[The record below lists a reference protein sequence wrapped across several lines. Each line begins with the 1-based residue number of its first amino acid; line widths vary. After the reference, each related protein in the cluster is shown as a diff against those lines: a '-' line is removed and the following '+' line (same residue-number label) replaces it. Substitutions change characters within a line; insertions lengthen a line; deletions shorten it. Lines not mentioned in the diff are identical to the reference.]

1 MGAYV
6 LRRIMLGVVTVWLVT
21 LLVFTGLRVVV
32 PLFYGDVVDVI
43 AGEYGRSDPVL
54 MDSLRDQYGLSQNV
68 AVQYVEWVGGLLKGD
83 LGASLFNG
91 RSILQEMKARLPV
104 SVELGLIGLI
114 SAIFL
119 AVPMGIVS
127 ALMQD
132 RWPDYVLRTYAV
144 GSSSVPSF
152 WIAIMIITFG
162 SIWFRWAPPI
172 KFAYLTTDPIQH
184 IKIMLLPGLLIGLT
198 PSGGLLR
205 IMRSQMLEVLRQ
217 DYVRTAR
224 AKGLT
229 ESTVLVRH
237 ALRNSLIPIVTIIG
251 LELPNLIAGTVLF
264 EVIFVLPGMG
274 RYIVSSISNL
284 DYPVVQGINV
294 IFAVL
299 IVASNLL
306 VVRLHRSAHPLPVGA
321 RR

>member
-1 MGAYV
+1 VGAYIARRV
-6 LRRIMLGVVTVWLVT
+6 LLGLMTVWLVT
-21 LLVFTGLRVVV
+21 LIVFVGLRVVV
-32 PLFYGDVVDVI
+32 PAVYGDVVDVI
-43 AGEYGRSDPVL
+43 AGEYGRSDPAL
-54 MDSLRDQYGLSQNV
+54 MQTLREQYGLTQNV
-68 AVQYVEWVGGLLKGD
+68 AKQYVEWVGGLLHGD
-83 LGASLFNG
+83 LGRSLFNG
-91 RSILQEMKARLPV
+91 RSIWMEMEARLPV
-104 SVELGLIGLI
+104 SVELGMIGLI

-119 AVPMGIVS
+119 AIPMGIIS

-132 RWPDYVLRTYAV
+132 RWPDYLLRTYAI
-144 GSSSVPSF
+144 GSTSVPNF
-152 WIAIMIITFG
+152 WVAIMIITFG
-162 SIWFRWAPPI
+162 SLWFRWAPPI
-172 KFAYLTTDPIQH
+172 KFTYFTTDPIQH

-224 AKGLT
+224 AKGLG
-229 ESTVLVRH
+229 ERTVLLRH
-237 ALRNSLIPIVTIIG
+237 AMRNSLIPIVTIIG

-306 VVRLHRSAHPLPVGA
+306 VDVSYGFIDPRIRY
-321 RR
+321 R

>member
-1 MGAYV
+1 MG
-6 LRRIMLGVVTVWLVT
+6 LMTVWLVT
-21 LLVFTGLRVVV
+21 LLVFVGLRVVV
-32 PLFYGDVVDVI
+32 PAVYGDVVDVI
-43 AGEYGRSDPVL
+43 AGEYGRSDPAL
-54 MDSLRDQYGLSQNV
+54 MDQLRAQYGLTQNV
-68 AVQYVEWVGGLLKGD
+68 AHQYVSWVGDLLHGD
-83 LGASLFNG
+83 LGESLFNG
-91 RSILQEMKARLPV
+91 RSILREMGDRLPV
-104 SVELGLIGLI
+104 SLELGIIGLLA
-114 SAIFL
+114 AIFL
-119 AVPMGIVS
+119 AIPMGIIS

-132 RWPDYVLRTYAV
+132 RWPDYLLRTYAV
-144 GSSSVPSF
+144 GSTSVPNF
-152 WIAIMIITFG
+152 WVAIMIITFG

-172 KFAYLTTDPIQH
+172 HYTYFFADPMQH

-224 AKGLT
+224 AKGLG
-229 ESTVLVRH
+229 ERTVLLRH

-264 EVIFVLPGMG
+264 EIIFGLPGMG
-274 RYIVSSISNL
+274 LYIYSSIMNL

-294 IFAVL
+294 VFAVL

-306 VVRLHRSAHPLPVGA
+306 VDVSYGFIDPRIRYQ
-321 RR
+321 

>member
-1 MGAYV
+1 MG
-6 LRRIMLGVVTVWLVT
+6 LVTVWLVT
-21 LLVFTGLRVVV
+21 MLVFIGLRVVV
-32 PLFYGDVVDVI
+32 PAVYGDVVDVI

-54 MDSLRDQYGLSQNV
+54 MDELRAQYGLTQNV
-68 AVQYVEWVGGLLKGD
+68 AKQYVSWIGDLLHGD
-83 LGASLFNG
+83 LGQSLFNG
-91 RSILQEMKARLPV
+91 RSIVQEMGDRLPV
-104 SVELGLIGLI
+104 SLELGVLGLV
-114 SAIFL
+114 SAIFI
-119 AVPMGIVS
+119 AIPMGILS

-132 RWPDYVLRTYAV
+132 RWPDYLLRTYAV
-144 GSSSVPSF
+144 GSTSVPNF
-152 WIAIMIITFG
+152 WVAIMIITFG

-172 KFAYLTTDPIQH
+172 HFTYFTTDPIQH

-224 AKGLT
+224 AKGLA
-229 ESTVLVRH
+229 ESTVLLRH

-264 EVIFVLPGMG
+264 EIIFGLPGMG
-274 RYIVSSISNL
+274 LYIYSSIMNL

-294 IFAVL
+294 VFAVL

-306 VVRLHRSAHPLPVGA
+306 VDVSYGFIDPRIRYQ
-321 RR
+321 

>member
-6 LRRIMLGVVTVWLVT
+6 LRRILLGVVTVWLVT

-32 PLFYGDVVDVI
+32 PMFYGDVVDII
-43 AGEYGRSDPVL
+43 AGEYGRSDPAL
-54 MDSLRDQYGLSQNV
+54 MQTLREQYGLSQNV
-68 AVQYVEWVGGLLKGD
+68 GKQYVQWIGD
-83 LGASLFNG
+83 LLRGNLGESLFNG

-104 SVELGLIGLI
+104 SVELGLIGLL

-172 KFAYLTTDPIQH
+172 KFAYFTTDPIQH

-306 VVRLHRSAHPLPVGA
+306 VDVSYGFIDPRIRYH
-321 RR
+321 

>member
-1 MGAYV
+1 VVGAYIV
-6 LRRIMLGVVTVWLVT
+6 RRSLMGVVTVWLVT
-21 LLVFTGLRVVV
+21 VLVFIGLRVVV
-32 PLFYGDVVDVI
+32 PAVYGDVVDVI
-43 AGEYGRSDPVL
+43 AGEYGRSDPAL
-54 MDSLRDQYGLSQNV
+54 MQNLREQYGLSQGV
-68 AVQYVEWVGGLLKGD
+68 LTQYVHWVGGLLHGD
-83 LGASLFNG
+83 LGHSLFNG
-91 RSILQEMKARLPV
+91 RSITQEMADRLPV
-104 SVELGLIGLI
+104 SVELGVIGLL
-114 SAIFL
+114 SAVFL
-119 AVPMGIVS
+119 AIPMGIIS

-132 RWPDYVLRTYAV
+132 RWPDYVLRTYAIA
-144 GSSSVPSF
+144 STSVPNF

-162 SIWFRWAPPI
+162 SIWFRWAPPLH
-172 KFAYLTTDPIQH
+172 FTYFTADPIAH

-224 AKGLT
+224 AKGLA
-229 ESTVLVRH
+229 ERTVLVRH

-264 EVIFVLPGMG
+264 EIIFVLPGMG
-274 RYIVSSISNL
+274 LYIYSSISNL

-306 VVRLHRSAHPLPVGA
+306 VDISYGFIDPRIRY
-321 RR
+321 R

>member
-1 MGAYV
+1 MAAYV
-6 LRRIMLGVVTVWLVT
+6 MRRVMLGVVTVWLVT
-21 LLVFTGLRVVV
+21 VLVFTGLRVVV
-32 PLFYGDVVDVI
+32 PIFYGDVVDVI
-43 AGEYGRSDPVL
+43 AGEYGRSDPAL
-54 MDSLRDQYGLSQNV
+54 MQTLREQYGLSQNV
-68 AVQYVEWVGGLLKGD
+68 GKQYVAWIGD
-83 LGASLFNG
+83 LLRGNLGQSLFNG

-104 SVELGLIGLI
+104 SVELGLIGLL
-114 SAIFL
+114 SAVFL
-119 AVPMGIVS
+119 AVPMGIIS

-132 RWPDYVLRTYAV
+132 RWPDYLLRTYAV

-172 KFAYLTTDPIQH
+172 QFAYFTTDPIQH
-184 IKIMLLPGLLIGLT
+184 IKIMLIPGLLIGLT

-306 VVRLHRSAHPLPVGA
+306 VDVSYGFIDPRIRYH
-321 RR
+321 